1 MELKRRVLF
10 GDTPVEAEELALE
23 YLGVPAS
30 EIGGRTS

>member
-23 YLGVPAS
+23 YLGMSAS
-30 EIGGRTS
+30 PI